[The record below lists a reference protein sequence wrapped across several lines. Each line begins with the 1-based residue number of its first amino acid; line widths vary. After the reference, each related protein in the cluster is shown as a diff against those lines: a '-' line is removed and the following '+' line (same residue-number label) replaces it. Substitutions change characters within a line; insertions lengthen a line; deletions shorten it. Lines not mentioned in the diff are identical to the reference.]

1 MFYYFLSIFAF
12 AMRNPSHNL
21 TIYMS
26 GQLYSFSRPKV
37 MGIINVTPDS
47 FYSKSRVADIPSFEA
62 RLDSMLAA
70 GADMIDLGGYS
81 SRPGCDDIS
90 ADEEFSRLAPALECI
105 RRRDEHIIVS
115 IDTFRADVA
124 RKCVEQFG
132 VDIINDIA
140 GGTLDP
146 EMFPTVAELKVPYIL
161 MHMRGNPQ
169 NMTTLTDYSDIT
181 AEVISDLAFKLDA
194 LHQLGVCDV
203 IIDPGFGFAKD
214 TDGNFTLLRELPE
227 FRELGC
233 PILAGLSR
241 KSMIWRALGISPE
254 ESLNGT
260 IALNMAALTGG
271 ADILRVHDVKEAK
284 ECVTLYERLMGLP
297 PEDDTLDN

>member
-1 MFYYFLSIFAF
+1 
-12 AMRNPSHNL
+12 
-21 TIYMS
+21 MS
-26 GQLYSFSRPKV
+26 GELYSLSRPKV

-47 FYSKSRVADIPSFEA
+47 FYSKSRIADIPSFEA
-62 RLDSMLAA
+62 RLDIMLAD
-70 GADMIDLGGYS
+70 GADIIDLGGYS
-81 SRPGCDDIS
+81 SRPGCKDIS

-132 VDIINDIA
+132 ADIINDIA

-146 EMFPTVAELKVPYIL
+146 EMFPTVAEMKVPYIL

-169 NMTTLTDYSDIT
+169 NMTTLTEYSDVT

-214 TDGNFTLLRELPE
+214 TDGNFTLLRELPA

-260 IALNMAALTGG
+260 TALNMAALMGG

-284 ECVTLYERLMGLP
+284 ECVTLYERLMGWSP
-297 PEDDTLDN
+297 DEANE